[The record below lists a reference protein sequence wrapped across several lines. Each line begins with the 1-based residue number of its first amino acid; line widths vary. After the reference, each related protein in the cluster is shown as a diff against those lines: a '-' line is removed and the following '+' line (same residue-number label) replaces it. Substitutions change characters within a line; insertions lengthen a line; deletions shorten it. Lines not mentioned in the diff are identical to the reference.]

1 MKMREK
7 KIYQKNIRKKSKNN
21 RSEKDIGMLKKG

>member
-7 KIYQKNIRKKSKNN
+7 KIYQKNIQKKSKNN